1 MFLWRQLFLQLLHR
15 WLTLPVKLLL
25 LLLLLIKWK
34 KGIMLLI
41 ETLMLHWSRNKW
53 HERCSHSIM
62 QQRLL
67 QRN

>member
-1 MFLWRQLFLQLLHR
+1 MFLWRRLFLQQLLHR

-34 KGIMLLI
+34 KEMMLLI
-41 ETLMLHWSRNKW
+41 ESLMLHWSRNEW
-53 HERCSHSIM
+53 QERCSHSIM
-62 QQRLL
+62 L